1 MKELKYNNQLVK
13 VNDGTTG
20 FDLLKILNI
29 EGRSNVLVYK
39 LNGELFDLATPVEQ
53 DGEFSFVTKEDEEAF
68 AILNHDLQLHY
79 IHVR

>member
-29 EGRSNVLVYK
+29 EGRSNVLVI
-39 LNGELFDLATPVEQ
+39 N
-53 DGEFSFVTKEDEEAF
+53 
-68 AILNHDLQLHY
+68 
-79 IHVR
+79 

>member
-39 LNGELFDLATPVEQ
+39 LNGEFLT
-53 DGEFSFVTKEDEEAF
+53 
-68 AILNHDLQLHY
+68 LQLQLSKM
-79 IHVR
+79 VNFPL